1 MQYLPSLLLFLAKLI
16 FSPMS
21 TAEIFMQRCLDLALL
36 GIGDVAPNPMVG
48 CVIVHEGVI
57 IGEGYHMKYGEPHAE
72 VNAIHSVKNP
82 ELLLESTLY
91 VSLEPCAHFGKT
103 PPCSDLI
110 IESRIPKVVIGTV
123 DPFAEVAGKGIE
135 RMKNAGIEVEVGLLE
150 KESRSLNRRFFTF
163 HEKKRPYIILKW
175 AQTLDGFIDTD
186 RTEKQHPTWIT
197 NALAKRLVHKQRSEE
212 SAILIGTNTAE
223 YDNPALTV
231 REWTGAQ
238 PIRMVI
244 DRIGRLNPE
253 LHIFDG
259 NVPTW
264 VFTAIERPDSENLKF
279 ITLDFNQ
286 NILPQMMAELYQR
299 EILSVIVEGGSELL
313 NSFLEI
319 NLWDEAFVYT
329 GNQFF
334 GKGVA
339 APHISGKTIAYRKLD
354 DCKLHVFRNKKG

>member
-1 MQYLPSLLLFLAKLI
+1 
-16 FSPMS
+16 MS
-21 TAEIFMQRCLDLALL
+21 TPQLFMQRCLDLALL
-36 GIGDVAPNPMVG
+36 GIGNVAPNPMVG
-48 CVIVHEGVI
+48 CVIVHNGTI
-57 IGEGYHMKYGEPHAE
+57 IGEGYHEKYGQAHAE
-72 VNAIHSVKNP
+72 VNAIGSVKNP
-82 ELLLESTLY
+82 ELLKESTLY

-110 IESRIPKVVIGTV
+110 IEKQIPRVVVGTV

-135 RMKNAGIEVEVGLLE
+135 KMRKAGIELEVGLLE
-150 KESRSLNRRFFTF
+150 KKCRTLNRRFFKF

-186 RTEKQHPTWIT
+186 RTETVHPTWIT

-212 SAILIGTNTAE
+212 SAILIGTNTAQ

-231 REWTGAQ
+231 REWSGTQ

-244 DRIGRLNPE
+244 DRVGRLDPG
-253 LHIFDG
+253 LQIFDRQC
-259 NVPTW
+259 PTW
-264 VFTAIERPDSENLKF
+264 VFTSAEKTSSENLEYIRLNF
-279 ITLDFNQ
+279 DQ
-286 NILPQMMAELYQR
+286 NILPQMMDELYR
-299 EILSVIVEGGSELL
+299 RNILSVIVEGGSKLL
-313 NSFLEI
+313 NSFIEM

-339 APHISGKTIAYRKLD
+339 APHISGKTLAYRKLD
-354 DCKLHVFRNKKG
+354 DCKLHVLKRVCF

>member
-1 MQYLPSLLLFLAKLI
+1 
-16 FSPMS
+16 MS
-21 TAEIFMQRCLDLALL
+21 SSETYMQRCLDLALL
-36 GIGDVAPNPMVG
+36 GIGSTAPNPMVG
-48 CVIVHEGVI
+48 CVIVHNGKI
-57 IGEGYHMKYGEPHAE
+57 IGEGYHEKCGQAHAE
-72 VNAIHSVKNP
+72 VNAIRSVKNP
-82 ELLLESTLY
+82 DLLKESTLY

-110 IESRIPKVVIGTV
+110 IEKQIPKVVVGTI

-135 RMKNAGIEVEVGLLE
+135 KMRKAGIEVEVGILE
-150 KESRSLNRRFFTF
+150 KKCRNLNRRFFTF

-186 RTEKQHPTWIT
+186 RTETTHPTWIT

-212 SAILIGTNTAE
+212 AAILIGTNTAA

-231 REWTGAQ
+231 REWTGTQ

-244 DRIGRLNPE
+244 DRSGRLVPT
-253 LHIFDG
+253 LTIFDG
-259 NVPTW
+259 KAPTW
-264 VFTAIERPDSENLKF
+264 VFTGIDQPDRDNLKF
-279 ITLDFNQ
+279 VKLDFDQ
-286 NILPQMMAELYQR
+286 NILPQMMDELYRR
-299 EILSVIVEGGSELL
+299 EIQSVIVEGGHELL
-313 NSFLEI
+313 NSFLVM

-339 APHISGKTIAYRKLD
+339 APNISGKTIAYRKLD
-354 DCKLHVFRNKKG
+354 DCKLHVLRNKDNQGL

>member
-1 MQYLPSLLLFLAKLI
+1 M
-16 FSPMS
+16 SP
-21 TAEIFMQRCLDLALL
+21 AETFMQRCLDLALL

-48 CVIVHEGVI
+48 CVIVHNGIV
-57 IGEGYHMKYGEPHAE
+57 IGEGYHMKYGSPHAE
-72 VNAIHSVKNP
+72 VNAIRSVKNQG
-82 ELLLESTLY
+82 LLTESTLY

-110 IESRIPKVVIGTV
+110 IESRIPRVVIGTI

-135 RMKNAGIEVEVGLLE
+135 RMKQAGIEVEVGILE
-150 KESRSLNRRFFTF
+150 KKCRNLNRRFFTF

-186 RTEKQHPTWIT
+186 RTEMQHPTWIT
-197 NALAKRLVHKQRSEE
+197 NSLAKRLVHKQRSEE

-231 REWTGAQ
+231 REWSGSQ
-238 PIRMVI
+238 PIRMTI
-244 DRIGRLNPE
+244 DRTGRLNSG
-253 LHIFDG
+253 LTIFDG
-259 NVPTW
+259 KAPTW
-264 VFTAIERPDSENLKF
+264 VFTGIEKPDSENLKF
-279 ITLDFNQ
+279 IKLDFDR
-286 NILPQMMAELYQR
+286 NILPQMMDELYR
-299 EILSVIVEGGSELL
+299 GEILSVIVEGGSELL
-313 NSFLEI
+313 NSFLEM

-354 DCKLHVFRNKKG
+354 DCKLHVLKNHG

>member
-1 MQYLPSLLLFLAKLI
+1 
-16 FSPMS
+16 MS
-21 TAEIFMQRCLDLALL
+21 TAETFMQRCLDLALL

-57 IGEGYHMKYGEPHAE
+57 IGEGYHMKYGGPHAE
-72 VNAIHSVKNP
+72 VNAIRSVKKP
-82 ELLLESTLY
+82 ELLPESTLY

-110 IESRIPKVVIGTV
+110 IENSIPKVVIGTI
-123 DPFAEVAGKGIE
+123 DPFAKVAGKGIE
-135 RMKNAGIEVEVGLLE
+135 KMQKAGIEVEVGILE
-150 KESRSLNRRFFTF
+150 KKCRTLNRRFFTF
-163 HEKKRPYIILKW
+163 HEQKRPYIILKW

-186 RTEKQHPTWIT
+186 RTETQHPTWIT

-223 YDNPALTV
+223 FDNPALTV
-231 REWTGAQ
+231 REWTGSQ
-238 PIRMVI
+238 PIRMTI
-244 DRIGRLNPE
+244 DRLGRLNPN
-253 LHIFDG
+253 LTIFDG
-259 NVPTW
+259 KALTW
-264 VFTAIERPDSENLKF
+264 VFTGIDQSDRENLKF
-279 ITLDFNQ
+279 IKLDFNQ
-286 NILPQMMAELYQR
+286 NILPQMMDELYR
-299 EILSVIVEGGSELL
+299 SNILSVIVEGGNELL
-313 NSFLEI
+313 NSFLEL

-354 DCKLHVFRNKKG
+354 ECKLHVFQSKKR